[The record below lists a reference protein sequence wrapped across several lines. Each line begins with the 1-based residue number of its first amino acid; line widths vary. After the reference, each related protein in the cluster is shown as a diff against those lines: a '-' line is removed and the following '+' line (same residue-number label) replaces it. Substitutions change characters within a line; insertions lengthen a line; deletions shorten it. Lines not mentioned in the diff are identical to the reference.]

1 MSGSQYNVQTF
12 HKIILKQKIKEKKQ
26 HTRTFRHIHNIS
38 VDYTFFELLSD
49 MRHMMLASYELN
61 NLNFSI
67 ILKAVLPA
75 GLFPTYWTK
84 IRSLNRARYLFFVI
98 FTQF

>member
-75 GLFPTYWTK
+75 GLFPTGQKLEVSTEHG
-84 IRSLNRARYLFFVI
+84 IFFFVI